1 MDINVTL
8 FFQVVVFV
16 LFVLFTMKYIWPP
29 ISKALEE
36 RKVTIADGLAAAE
49 KGRREL
55 ELADMRFKE
64 LVEEGKAKAATI
76 IDQANQRGHH
86 IIEESQQKA
95 RSEGNRLLQLA
106 RAQIEQEY
114 NQAKETLTAD
124 IFSLVVKG
132 SERILTREI
141 DAANNKVLIDELV
154 SEV

>member
-29 ISKALEE
+29 IAKALDE
-36 RKVTIADGLAAAE
+36 RQATITDGLAAAE
-49 KGRREL
+49 KGRRAL

-64 LVEEGKAKAATI
+64 LVEEGKAKAAMI

-86 IIEESQQKA
+86 IVEAAQKKA
-95 RSEGNRLLQLA
+95 RSEGERLLDLA
-106 RAQIEQEY
+106 RLQIEQEY
-114 NQAKETLTAD
+114 NQAKENLTSMVVD
-124 IFSLVVKG
+124 LVVRG

-141 DAANNKVLIDELV
+141 DAANNKVLIDELA
-154 SEV
+154 SEA